1 MSNYLM
7 MTTTYLSVESESW
20 GSARAAMVLGL
31 GQKRQA
37 KLPICTSSPLTSTA
51 ESTGSRLT

>member
-1 MSNYLM
+1 
-7 MTTTYLSVESESW
+7 
-20 GSARAAMVLGL
+20 MVLGL

-37 KLPICTSSPLTSTA
+37 KLADLNLVAA